1 MKRNGG
7 DSVVV
12 AGSNPSTFSGL
23 LAWCLD
29 NQNAHQFDQ
38 VKGSGISILLANR
51 PTPSRPQ
58 RDPSAPK
65 TVLAEFVAL
74 LAVAQALGP
83 SLFPRSLLDTVPD
96 ALGQLVLDQAPAKS
110 LASSWKQ
117 ADHILVTARGTLH
130 PVALEAALKIKEAAQ
145 LPAEAG
151 SGADLRHGPMAA
163 VQRGDPVLVLD
174 GGAPFSADVTKL
186 IGQLHAMGADVAM
199 CSSRAD
205 AALPAPAPFIDP
217 LAALPALVRAQQL
230 ALFLA
235 AARGLDPDEPPG

>member
-1 MKRNGG
+1 
-7 DSVVV
+7 
-12 AGSNPSTFSGL
+12 
-23 LAWCLD
+23 
-29 NQNAHQFDQ
+29 
-38 VKGSGISILLANR
+38 LLANR

-110 LASSWKQ
+110 LASSWRQ

-174 GGAPFSADVTKL
+174 GGAPFSADV
-186 IGQLHAMGADVAM
+186 AM

-235 AARGLDPDEPPG
+235 AARGLDPDEPPGLTKVTLTH